1 MTDDTQNHDGE
12 LEQPFDFFFLRC
24 HLSIDLNKGKKMT
37 PVLFYDKNSSLNSSR
52 LKLPE
57 VNLTKSG
64 KFLHN
69 NSSQPKTRAD
79 LHRLKMLVIQFHK
92 PSL

>member
-1 MTDDTQNHDGE
+1 MADDTQNHDGK

-24 HLSIDLNKGKKMT
+24 HLSIDLNKGEKMT

-57 VNLTKSG
+57 VNLTKIG